1 MHIKS
6 TRQMNKLLWAL
17 SAALLITTLACGIT
31 ARTENSINTAKDS
44 LAKKAGEGLGTLGEL
59 AKNTA
64 KDAVVSALQS
74 VNLNKSFDLSIPIT
88 DSAVNTIIQ
97 LKEKANQLTIN
108 QTLIENL
115 RLSFTG
121 GNVVV
126 TGNVKDILFQQLNL
140 QGSNQLTIIF
150 HPEVTDGSV
159 HLSLIEAKI
168 GDTLAPKSVF
178 SAIEQTQAVATNTL
192 QEMLNAVKGNLETE
206 MLNTGKSAVVSVT
219 DIVIEEGKMTIKLAV
234 NIP

>member
-1 MHIKS
+1 MRIKS
-6 TRQMNKLLWAL
+6 TRQMNKLWWAL
-17 SAALLITTLACGIT
+17 FTALLITTLACGIT
-31 ARTENSINTAKDS
+31 ARTENSINAAKDS
-44 LAKKAGEGLGTLGEL
+44 LAEKAGEGLGTLGEL

-64 KDAVVSALQS
+64 KDAVASALQS
-74 VNLNKSFDLSIPIT
+74 VNIDKSFNLSIPIT
-88 DSAVNTIIQ
+88 DSAVNKIIQ

-140 QGSNQLTIIF
+140 QGSNQLTVIF
-150 HPEVTDGSV
+150 RPEVTDGSV

-168 GDTLAPKSVF
+168 GDTPAPESVF
-178 SAIEQTQAVATNTL
+178 SAIEQTQTAATDTL
-192 QEMLNAVKGNLETE
+192 QEMVNAVKGNLETE
-206 MLNTGKSAVVSVT
+206 VSNTGKSAVVQVN
-219 DIVIEEGKMTIKLAV
+219 DIVIEEGKMTVKLAV